1 MDEGLVLYVSK
12 FSFSDLWSDV
22 AYVTVLLPLVQVLQ
36 STIYEVDLDRILQSI
51 HLYLQDLGMEEIRRR
66 YLLYHLYFIGVCVC
80 VCGLYISY
88 HLHI

>member
-1 MDEGLVLYVSK
+1 MDEVLVLYVSK

-66 YLLYHLYFIGVCVC
+66 YLLYHLYFIG
-80 VCGLYISY
+80 
-88 HLHI
+88 